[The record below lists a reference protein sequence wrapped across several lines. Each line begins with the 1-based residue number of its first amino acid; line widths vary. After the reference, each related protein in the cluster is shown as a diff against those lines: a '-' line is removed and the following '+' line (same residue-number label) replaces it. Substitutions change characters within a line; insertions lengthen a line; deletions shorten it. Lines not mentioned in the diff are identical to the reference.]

1 MLAGCRAGE
10 TPWRIHILQ
19 PQTLRT
25 MCQSSESLMGME
37 VIKWKILNYDVGC
50 EVALYVK
57 DRFIDLLKKLP
68 SFKKKDY
75 QLALK
80 EAFIK
85 IDE

>member
-1 MLAGCRAGE
+1 MD
-10 TPWRIHILQ
+10 
-19 PQTLRT
+19 
-25 MCQSSESLMGME
+25 ME
-37 VIKWKILNYDVGC
+37 VIKLMILYYDVGC

>member
-1 MLAGCRAGE
+1 ME
-10 TPWRIHILQ
+10 DSHIAATNLDNNV
-19 PQTLRT
+19 
-25 MCQSSESLMGME
+25 SVFGVFDGHGGNKME
-37 VIKWKILNYDVGC
+37 VFLNDEVGC

-57 DRFIDLLKKLP
+57 DRFVDLLKKLP

-75 QLALK
+75 QLALR

>member
-1 MLAGCRAGE
+1 M
-10 TPWRIHILQ
+10 Q
-19 PQTLRT
+19 PRTLTT
-25 MCQSSESLMGME
+25 MCQSSVSLMVME
-37 VIKWKILNYDVGC
+37 VIKWKFLNDEVGC

-57 DRFIDLLKKLP
+57 DRFVDLLKKLP

>member
-1 MLAGCRAGE
+1 MA
-10 TPWRIHILQ
+10 
-19 PQTLRT
+19 
-25 MCQSSESLMGME
+25 ME
-37 VIKWKILNYDVGC
+37 VIKLKIKNCGLGC

-57 DRFIDLLKKLP
+57 DRFVDLLKKLP

-85 IDE
+85 IDEQLQSP